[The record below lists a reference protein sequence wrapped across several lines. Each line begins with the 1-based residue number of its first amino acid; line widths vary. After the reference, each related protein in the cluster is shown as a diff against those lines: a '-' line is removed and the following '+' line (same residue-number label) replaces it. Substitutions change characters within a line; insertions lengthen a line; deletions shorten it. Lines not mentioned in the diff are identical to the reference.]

1 MAVLLWCV
9 ARPSAAAELEPRT
22 SAAFDTY
29 LQQARRAFVARDR
42 SGTTLPDADVVSAQP
57 ARADGIVNT
66 PGGLIHHWAGTVFA
80 RGVTLRSALDVSTG
94 FPAYSSVYKRVVS
107 ARVIAKD
114 GDDYRVLLRVQESE
128 GGISAVLD
136 IRSTVEYRYPTARSA
151 VVVSTAEEI
160 REVKNAGKPDEYL
173 LSAGRDSGYLWRA
186 ATFTYFREEAAG
198 LYIETE
204 TLGLSRGF
212 PPLLGWIIEPIARRV
227 GRRSVA
233 TTLQELVTAVR
244 TKR

>member
-1 MAVLLWCV
+1 MAVLLWCI
-9 ARPSAAAELEPRT
+9 ARATAGAELEPRT
-22 SAAFDTY
+22 SAAFDAY
-29 LQQARRAFVARDR
+29 LQQARRAFVSRDR
-42 SGTTLPDADVVSAQP
+42 SAARLPEADVVSAHP
-57 ARADGIVNT
+57 ARDDGIVSA

-107 ARVIAKD
+107 ARVVAKD
-114 GDDYRVLLRVQESE
+114 GDEYHVLMRVQEAE

-136 IRSTVEYRYPTARSA
+136 IRSTVEYRYPTPRSA

-160 REVKNAGKPDEYL
+160 REVKNAGRPDESL
-173 LSAGRDSGYLWRA
+173 LPAGRDSGYLWRA
-186 ATFTYFREEAAG
+186 ATFTYFREEATG

-233 TTLQELVTAVR
+233 TTLQELVAAVR